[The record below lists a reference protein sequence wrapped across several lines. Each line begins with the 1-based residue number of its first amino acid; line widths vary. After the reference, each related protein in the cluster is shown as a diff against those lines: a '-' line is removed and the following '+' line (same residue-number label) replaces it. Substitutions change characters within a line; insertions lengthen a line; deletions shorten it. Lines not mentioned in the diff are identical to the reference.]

1 MSPSSKP
8 RQPDLTKLLTEHW
21 PLIMQAHA
29 EAISRQTFSD
39 EQVKVLKI
47 LSDIGVL
54 NLMWSKTTHDFSE
67 VMSDLLGGQL
77 PNSLTPEQTTQLIDD
92 LVKYSS
98 KWFTRS
104 IQCNWR

>member
-1 MSPSSKP
+1 
-8 RQPDLTKLLTEHW
+8 
-21 PLIMQAHA
+21 MQAHA

-54 NLMWSKTTHDFSE
+54 NLMWSKTTHDFSG
-67 VMSDLLGGQL
+67 VMSDLLGDQL
-77 PNSLTPEQTTQLIDD
+77 PNSLTPEQTAQLIDD